1 MQEITQKLDS
11 SCKLMKFH
19 YVIDFEEFEELLRK
33 KMEDT

>member
-11 SCKLMKFH
+11 SCNFIILN
-19 YVIDFEEFEELLRK
+19 YILDFEEFEELLRK